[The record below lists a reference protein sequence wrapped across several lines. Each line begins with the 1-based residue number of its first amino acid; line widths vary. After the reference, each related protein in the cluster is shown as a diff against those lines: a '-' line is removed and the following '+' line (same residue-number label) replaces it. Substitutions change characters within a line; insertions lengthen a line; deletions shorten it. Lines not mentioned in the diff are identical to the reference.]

1 MSFADG
7 GNRFSSWNGRF
18 FATSWLAMDNCQI
31 DNADQ
36 IEMGAVAGAR
46 CFKGDPRP
54 PRLVRPDVQ
63 W

>member
-1 MSFADG
+1 MERPFLRDLVVG
-7 GNRFSSWNGRF
+7 YGQ
-18 FATSWLAMDNCQI
+18 LQI

-54 PRLVRPDVQ
+54 PRLVRPDAQ